1 MKTTRKGVFETNSSS
16 THSISIFDDSDFKKF
31 QKGELFWD
39 PNTDSLITKE
49 ETKEKIIKN
58 LTTYDD
64 YKLEDL
70 EDLTIKEL
78 LELDVV
84 KDNSYEYPQDYNSFS
99 EPDYLEVDYA
109 SHTTKSGDKII
120 IFCKYGNNY

>member
-16 THSISIFDDSDFKKF
+16 THSISIFDESDFEKF
-31 QKGELFWD
+31 QKGELLWD

-49 ETKEKIIKN
+49 EAKEKIVKDLIN
-58 LTTYDD
+58 YHD

-70 EDLTIKEL
+70 ENLTIKEL

-84 KDNSYEYPQDYNSFS
+84 IDNSYEYPQNYDSFGES
-99 EPDYLEVDYA
+99 DYLEIDYA
-109 SHTTKSGDKII
+109 SHTTKSGDKIV
-120 IFCKYGNNY
+120 IFCKYGYNG